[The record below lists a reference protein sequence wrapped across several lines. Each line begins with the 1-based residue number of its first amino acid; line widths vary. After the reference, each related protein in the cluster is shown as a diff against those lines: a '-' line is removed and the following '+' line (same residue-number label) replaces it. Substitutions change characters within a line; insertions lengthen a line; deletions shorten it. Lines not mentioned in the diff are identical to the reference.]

1 MLSLRSLGAPV
12 VLRDDRPVP
21 EVADQTKRLVL
32 LTYLADADPAGVR
45 RDTLLALFWPELDDA
60 HARNALRQSLAV
72 LRRAL
77 GDEVLPGQG
86 ESVRVEPG
94 RLAFDV
100 ADFGAALAR
109 GDLRGAL
116 ALYRGDLLA
125 GVYLSDAPEL
135 ERWMEDRRA
144 SLRRKAVRAALAL
157 AEELGTSEDT
167 AVSWAHRAVAMAP
180 HDEVAWRKL
189 IEVHIRR
196 GNVPAA
202 LEAYTKLCRLLQEEF
217 GSEPSAETRALV
229 APLRPPVRQ

>member
-1 MLSLRSLGAPV
+1 VLSLRALGAPV
-12 VLRDDRPVP
+12 VLRDDRSVQ

-32 LTYLADADPAGVR
+32 LTYVADADPAGVR
-45 RDTLLALFWPELDDA
+45 RDTLLALFWPELDDSR
-60 HARNALRQSLAV
+60 ARNALRQSLAM

-77 GDEVLPGQG
+77 GDELLPGQG
-86 ESVRVEPG
+86 ESVRVAPG
-94 RLAFDV
+94 LLAFDV
-100 ADFGAALAR
+100 ADFGAALGK

-116 ALYRGDLLA
+116 ALYRSDFLA
-125 GVYLSDAPEL
+125 GVHLPDAPEV

-157 AEELGTSEDT
+157 AEELGTGEDA

-180 HDEVAWRKL
+180 HDETAWRKL
-189 IEVHIRR
+189 IEVQIRQ

-202 LEAYTKLCRLLQEEF
+202 LETYERLCRLLREEF
-217 GSEPSAETRALV
+217 ASEPSAETRALV

>member
-1 MLSLRSLGAPV
+1 MLSLRALGPPV
-12 VLRDDRPVP
+12 VLRDDRPVH

-32 LTYLADADPAGVR
+32 LTSVADADVAGIR
-45 RDTLLALFWPELDDA
+45 RDTLVALFWPELDDS

-86 ESVRVEPG
+86 ESVRVAPG
-94 RLAFDV
+94 LLAFDV
-100 ADFGAALAR
+100 ADFSAALTS

-116 ALYRGDLLA
+116 ALYRGDFLA
-125 GVYLSDAPEL
+125 GVYLPDAPEA
-135 ERWMEDRRA
+135 ERWIEERRA

-157 AEELGTSEDT
+157 AEELGTGEDT

-180 HDEVAWRKL
+180 HDETAWRKL
-189 IEVHIRR
+189 IQVHIRQ

-202 LEAYTKLCRLLQEEF
+202 LDTYAKLCRLLREEF
-217 GSEPSAETRALV
+217 ASEPSAETRALV
-229 APLRPPVRQ
+229 APLHPPVRQ

>member
-1 MLSLRSLGAPV
+1 VLSLRALGAPV
-12 VLRDDRPVP
+12 VLRDERSVH

-32 LTYLADADPAGVR
+32 LTYVADADPAGIR

-86 ESVRVEPG
+86 ESVRLASG
-94 RLAFDV
+94 LLAFDV
-100 ADFGAALAR
+100 ADFSAALAR

-116 ALYRGDLLA
+116 ALYRGDFLA
-125 GVYLSDAPEL
+125 GVHLADAPNV
-135 ERWMEDRRA
+135 ERWMDDRRA

-157 AEELGTSEDT
+157 AEDLGSGSDT

-180 HDEVAWRKL
+180 HDETAWRKL
-189 IEVHIRR
+189 IEVHIRQ

-202 LEAYTKLCRLLQEEF
+202 LDTYARLCRLLREEF
-217 GSEPSAETRALV
+217 ASEPSAETRALV
-229 APLRPPVRQ
+229 APLRPPVGQ